1 MQTENEKALIEF
13 IKEENPKQLVNYL
26 NQVLEHSLY
35 FSKPENFTPEL
46 QTSCWM
52 LNELNKR
59 ISVL

>member
-1 MQTENEKALIEF
+1 MSKENEKALIEF

-46 QTSCWM
+46 QTSCFM
-52 LNELNKR
+52 LNELNKK
-59 ISVL
+59 LAAL